1 MLTGHPPSL
10 IIGQLCPNE
19 QLPTLFSERVII
31 PTRAIKY
38 KKAPLNTVI
47 LATAWDCEIH
57 PCIPSLRDYAVRRMS
72 KFVPDKFVEPC
83 GLSSRPAPSNTKKPR

>member
-47 LATAWDCEIH
+47 LATD
-57 PCIPSLRDYAVRRMS
+57 
-72 KFVPDKFVEPC
+72 
-83 GLSSRPAPSNTKKPR
+83 